1 MLNLLLDGARRRDE
15 DSLRPDSAA
24 APLLTKQPSQPHK
37 FQPESCTWSPS
48 ILNVRSHG
56 PPCLPIKSRS
66 AGLSPVGA
74 HGFGY
79 TLQLATNGEDGFG
92 VDRRAAEHTN
102 HRSSHMDGKL
112 SAYAS
117 FRNKHERESLS
128 FIEWL

>member
-37 FQPESCTWSPS
+37 FQSCTWSTS
-48 ILNVRSHG
+48 
-56 PPCLPIKSRS
+56 IKSRS
-66 AGLSPVGA
+66 ARLSPVGA

-92 VDRRAAEHTN
+92 ADRRAAEHTN

-117 FRNKHERESLS
+117 FRNKHERGSLS